1 MKKIYFVLIVSAIS
15 AHAVAGQI
23 PTQLFITEDGPDPSQ
38 AGVGFMVTARLTADG
53 EPTGTISVTDGDN
66 SCVITLP
73 QDACMFKSN
82 NNGQVLNLTATYS
95 GDIVFGPSVS
105 EVETHTVAPA
115 GFPERV
121 TIGNGGV
128 QNGLALADDTM
139 NSGGFSADNR
149 LIAFEFVKPLVP
161 EDTNSHDD
169 VYVYDLVD
177 RTYELIS
184 TGVNGTVSNNQSGV
198 GNISSDG
205 RYVVFLSFATNLVN
219 AVDDNGDSDVFLY
232 DRLTQD
238 TTLISR
244 TADGSTASGETE
256 TALISGNGQKIF
268 FKSDATDLTPES
280 DGGLETYMYDVSDDS
295 ITLIS
300 KDSMGNL
307 LGSFDSLS
315 VSEDGQLIAF
325 ESSSS
330 NLVLNDTNGAR
341 DAFVLDLNTNQITRV
356 SLDENGN
363 ELPNGSRLPD
373 ISANGQ
379 FVFFHSVDPAVSD
392 DTNGVDDVFRYTVAN
407 GQVERVS
414 LNSNGDELNARSTNA
429 DASFDGQTVAFE
441 SEATNADSLND
452 TNNDDDVFVKNLITG
467 ELKRASFTLSGDVI
481 PESDESRVP
490 HLSPDGQLVAF
501 EGKGSITGM
510 TLTKDDIF
518 VTDLNTSEI
527 TWVAPWKIG
536 EQSNASVESE
546 SVRVIA
552 NGEMVLFATQAVNI
566 TDDFLIA
573 DSFTDGWFLRNT
585 TTDATELLLSDVNG
599 MQLDFGSYDS
609 AAITDDGRF
618 LVFNTNADLNTPG
631 LIDPDRLNIYVLDR
645 QNQTIEWINK
655 NINGTEA
662 ARGSEFP
669 GISDDGQWVVWESRA
684 EDFVADDTNG
694 RDDIFLYNRQ
704 TDSLQLIS
712 RNTDG
717 VIGNRH
723 SNEPHITAD
732 GSMVFF
738 ESNATN
744 LVEGDTNGDIDVF
757 VYHTS
762 DNTIEVV
769 SLTDDDSIANNS
781 SFIIDISP
789 DGRYVLF
796 NSIASNLVPNDS
808 NGRGDF
814 FVRDRTQETTTMVSV
829 GSSGTQHET
838 SVTSACMSDDGRYVV
853 FRKRGLGFPSTDN
866 SFYLYVRDVV
876 SEITG
881 SAVLDKNGA
890 PVAEALISPGC
901 FSQDGHVFAF
911 ISGDSNIIEG
921 DSNSERDVF
930 LTINP
935 FENTMPIINDDS
947 YVILEDQTLNVSADD
962 GNDILDNDSDPDG
975 DPIHITNAEFLT
987 ALNGLTGDLSINANG
1002 SIQFTPIENENGFG
1016 TVLYSI
1022 TDSLWL
1028 LQGTI
1033 SVEVT
1038 PVNDQ
1043 PSFTVTQT
1051 QILTEP
1057 DSGLVTINNWADF
1070 DAGADN
1076 ETDQTPEYIISN
1088 TSNPSQFT
1096 TLPEVS
1102 PSGDLTF
1109 AMASDATQSVT
1120 FDVVVR
1126 DDGGTD
1132 NGGEDTSEI
1141 TTIELILSND
1151 LIFSNGFQ

>member
-1 MKKIYFVLIVSAIS
+1 MKKKYFIFIALFVTAY
-15 AHAVAGQI
+15 AYAGQK
-23 PTQLFITEDGPDPSQ
+23 PTQLAITWDGPDPSQ

-53 EPTGTISVTDGDN
+53 EPTGTITVSDGDN
-66 SCVITLP
+66 SCNIALP
-73 QDACMFKSN
+73 QDACLFKSSKT
-82 NNGQVLNLTATYS
+82 GQVLHLTATYS
-95 GDIVFGPSVS
+95 GDSTFAPSIS

-121 TIGNGGV
+121 SLGNGGV
-128 QNGLALADDTM
+128 QNGLALPDDTM

-177 RTYELIS
+177 RKYELIS

-205 RYVVFLSFATNLVN
+205 RYVVFLSYATNLVN
-219 AVDDNGDSDVFLY
+219 AVDDNDESDVFLY

-256 TALISGNGQKIF
+256 TALISGNGQRIF
-268 FKSDATDLTPES
+268 FNSDATDLTPES
-280 DGGLETYMYDVSDDS
+280 NGSLETYMYDVPTDT

-300 KDSMGNL
+300 MDTMGNL
-307 LGSFDSLS
+307 LDSFDSLS
-315 VSEDGQLIAF
+315 VSEDGQMIVF
-325 ESSSS
+325 VSSSS

-341 DAFVLDLNTNQITRV
+341 DSFVLDLNTNQITRV

-373 ISANGQ
+373 ISGNGQ
-379 FVFFHSVDPAVSD
+379 FVFFHTVDPAVSD

-467 ELKRASFTLSGDVI
+467 ELKRASFTLSGEVI
-481 PESDESRVP
+481 PESDESRMP
-490 HLSPDGQLVAF
+490 HLSPDGQMVAF
-501 EGKGSITGM
+501 EGKGNITGM
-510 TLTKDDIF
+510 TFTKDDIF
-518 VTDLNTSEI
+518 VTDLNTSEL

-536 EQSNASVESE
+536 EQSNASIEPE
-546 SVRVIA
+546 SVQLIA
-552 NGEMVLFATQAVNI
+552 NGEMVLFATSAVNI
-566 TDDFLIA
+566 TDNFLIA

-585 TTDATELLLSDVNG
+585 TSDTTEFLLSDVNG

-631 LIDPDRLNIYVLDR
+631 LLDPDRRNIYLLDH
-645 QNQTIEWINK
+645 QNQTIEWISK
-655 NINGTEA
+655 NINGAEA
-662 ARGSEFP
+662 TRDSESP
-669 GISDDGQWVVWESRA
+669 EISEDGQWIVWESRA
-684 EDFVADDTNG
+684 EDLVVDDTNG
-694 RDDIFLYNRQ
+694 RADIFLYNSQ
-704 TDSLQLIS
+704 TDSLQIIS
-712 RNTDG
+712 RNANG
-717 VIGNRH
+717 VLGNGN
-723 SNEPHITAD
+723 SNSPHITAD

-738 ESNATN
+738 ESFSSN
-744 LVEGDTNGDIDVF
+744 LVAGDTNGDSDVF
-757 VYHTS
+757 VYHMATG
-762 DNTIEVV
+762 TIELV
-769 SLTDDDSIANNS
+769 SLTDDESIGNRDSFLS
-781 SFIIDISP
+781 EISP
-789 DGRYVLF
+789 DGRFVLF
-796 NSIASNLVPNDS
+796 NSNASNMVPNDTNS
-808 NGRGDF
+808 RNDVF
-814 FVRDRTQETTTMVSV
+814 IRDRIAGSTTIVSV
-829 GSSGTQHET
+829 SASGAQHET
-838 SVTSACMSDDGRYVV
+838 FVPLACMSDDGRYVV

-876 SEITG
+876 RELTG
-881 SAVLDKNGA
+881 LAAFDKNGA
-890 PVAEALISPGC
+890 PIADAFINPGC
-901 FSQDGHVFAF
+901 FTQDGHVFAY
-911 ISGDSNIIEG
+911 SSRHSNIIDG
-921 DSNSERDVF
+921 DSNSESDIF
-930 LTINP
+930 LAINP
-935 FENTMPIINDDS
+935 FNNSMPIITNDS
-947 YVILEDQTLNVSADD
+947 YVILEDQTLNISSDD

-975 DPIHITNAEFLT
+975 DPIHITNADFLT
-987 ALNGLTGDLSINANG
+987 ALNGLTGDLNINANG
-1002 SIQFTPIENENGFG
+1002 SIQFNPVENENGVG
-1016 TVLYSI
+1016 TVLYTI

-1033 SVEVT
+1033 SVEVI

-1043 PSFTVTQT
+1043 PNFTVTQS

-1057 DSGLVTINNWADF
+1057 DSGLVTITNWADF
-1070 DAGADN
+1070 DAGAEN
-1076 ETDQTPEYIISN
+1076 ENDQIPEYIISN
-1088 TSNPSQFT
+1088 ISNPSQFST
-1096 TLPEVS
+1096 MPEVS
-1102 PSGDLTF
+1102 PTGNLTF
-1109 AMASDATQSVT
+1109 AMASNANESVA

-1151 LIFSNGFQ
+1151 LIFANGFQ